1 MWFTV
6 PLMQVMQNQL
16 RLLQKPKVE
25 ENLDIGP
32 TSSSDSKGKNV
43 AASTSSSVSDWS
55 SWGD

>member
-1 MWFTV
+1 
-6 PLMQVMQNQL
+6 MQVMQNQL

-43 AASTSSSVSDWS
+43 AASTSSSVSDC
-55 SWGD
+55 GRHGETEVDK